1 MPYDS
6 ALPPQFPASQSTL
19 TISPR
24 VVHYSE
30 TQQPGPEAVNQ
41 RGSVENIVPP
51 RSRPLKFLIHK
62 TYSKMLWRRAA
73 KDQSSQ
79 AYQHVPPNEYSK
91 SAAYRE
97 DANDQI
103 SQVYQHVPPVQ
114 YYQPAAYREAANTQ
128 NSQVYQPVPPT
139 EYYKT
144 ATYKEEEIQK
154 PPRRPKHSWASIIF
168 TQVCGFLWIV
178 PVAYLMYL
186 NWSKYVIGPS
196 AWCPRGNCEADP
208 LAKDAVGKA
217 QRYDKHDHNTLGA
230 LQFVAKA
237 LELWFIFVAGL
248 LLYNVTMLLAAG
260 NHGLPIGLLTSP
272 VEFADPRS
280 LIDTIRAANR
290 SRHQRTTSVSIGSKF
305 ILGSFILL
313 VAFMC
318 LIVNLMGPAVAVL
331 VLPTLQWVE
340 LEKNASHSLK
350 TFHLGDMPESRVDDG
365 MNGTVFPNCGEEWIR
380 YRMFS
385 CTDGAY
391 AASLDTWVDAT
402 VAGNRQIVSY
412 NNNTMWNGVSPEGR
426 VFFTFNFTN
435 NITDVAWAP
444 NRQMLREISSD
455 LDLFLDANSAA
466 QSSDGQYVE
475 QYVAETNDP
484 TLMLDKTTVSTVT
497 DDYKPYINSLQT
509 LLKRQGPIAG
519 ALGNVYFPS
528 NYSFTT
534 LGDYKWVRCFEG
546 YSSYLPGL
554 DKFNGEAS
562 YTKCLKLGT
571 DWSPTYQLS
580 NFSVVGDNA
589 SASVNIYFSDKA
601 TYLAEGLDPKLLNAC
616 RTNSSSA
623 TGELCPWET
632 IFDDDHLPD
641 YMGAMRSNLLTV
653 ELTMPI
659 EYPGQYVV
667 LEAVTYVY
675 NGTYT
680 LDTSPVS
687 NPNYLVQVDGLPD
700 IAMAGLKPVTV
711 DPDWLL
717 AAWSVDYDGTL
728 YANRSAATNLIRGLE
743 AYFSNTA
750 FSEQGSGGNYDYT
763 SSYASYFATA
773 SAEPGDNLPSST
785 LGTFATETEFP
796 SSVFSDFLQSSIPT
810 ETSGLFKRQES
821 ITSAVPTPTSTSSV
835 TSILPVRPD
844 DYENSDYND
853 GWYGASVN
861 TDDPE
866 QGPDDLVTFIYFSYL
881 QALSMVSFDKNNL
894 TAPNTDPH
902 DTEHPTLNYWA
913 QVHVW
918 AYGLDSRTSKFGF
931 AVAAAGCLCV
941 IASTIM
947 GMFVRRRQRS
957 LTELIVAAIE
967 HKHQGELDHANG
979 DDALA
984 ARFRYRIQEDQTDG
998 RVRFQPL

>member
-1 MPYDS
+1 
-6 ALPPQFPASQSTL
+6 
-19 TISPR
+19 
-24 VVHYSE
+24 
-30 TQQPGPEAVNQ
+30 
-41 RGSVENIVPP
+41 
-51 RSRPLKFLIHK
+51 
-62 TYSKMLWRRAA
+62 
-73 KDQSSQ
+73 
-79 AYQHVPPNEYSK
+79 
-91 SAAYRE
+91 
-97 DANDQI
+97 
-103 SQVYQHVPPVQ
+103 
-114 YYQPAAYREAANTQ
+114 
-128 NSQVYQPVPPT
+128 
-139 EYYKT
+139 
-144 ATYKEEEIQK
+144 
-154 PPRRPKHSWASIIF
+154 
-168 TQVCGFLWIV
+168 
-178 PVAYLMYL
+178 MYL
-186 NWSKYVIGPS
+186 NWSKFVIGPS
-196 AWCPRGNCEADP
+196 AWCPLGKCAADP
-208 LAKDAVGKA
+208 LANDAVGRA

-331 VLPTLQWVE
+331 VIPTLQWVE

-350 TFHLGDMPESRVDDG
+350 TFQLGDMPEVRADVG
-365 MNGTVFPNCGEEWIR
+365 MNGTVFPNCHSDDITAR
-380 YRMFS
+380 RFS
-385 CTDGAY
+385 CNAGAY
-391 AASLDTWVDAT
+391 AASLDTWVDAAI
-402 VAGNRQIVSY
+402 AGNSQIVSY
-412 NNNTMWNGVSPEGR
+412 NNNTMYNGISAEGR
-426 VFFTFNFTN
+426 VFFTFNATN
-435 NITDVAWAP
+435 NYTETAWVP

-466 QSSDGQYVE
+466 QSSDKQFMEDHIYETDDPSLLLE
-475 QYVAETNDP
+475 Q
-484 TLMLDKTTVSTVT
+484 TTVNTVT

-519 ALGNVYFPS
+519 AIGNVYFPS
-528 NYSFTT
+528 NASFTT
-534 LGDYKWVRCFEG
+534 LGEYKWVRCFEG
-546 YSSYLPGL
+546 YSSSLPGL
-554 DKFNGEAS
+554 DKFNDQTS
-562 YTKCLKLGT
+562 YTKCLKLGR
-571 DWSPTYQLS
+571 DWSPTYSLA
-580 NFSVVGDNA
+580 NFSALGENS

-601 TYLAEGLDPKLLNAC
+601 TYLAKGLDPKLLNAC
-616 RTNSSSA
+616 RTNSSS
-623 TGELCPWET
+623 TGGEICPWET

-653 ELTMPI
+653 ELTMPYD
-659 EYPGQYVV
+659 YPGQYVV

-700 IAMAGLKPVTV
+700 VALAGLQPVTV

-717 AAWSVDYDGTL
+717 AAWSVDNDGSI
-728 YANRSAATNLIRGLE
+728 YSNRSAAANLVRGLE
-743 AYFSNTA
+743 AWFSQTA
-750 FSEQGSGGNYDYT
+750 FSEQDFEADYGYT
-763 SSYASYFATA
+763 SSYASYIATA
-773 SAEPGDNLPSST
+773 SADPGEDLPSST

-796 SSVFSDFLQSSIPT
+796 SSLFTSGISATETGFPSNLFSDFFQSSTPT
-810 ETSGLFKRQES
+810 ESSNLFKRQDFF
-821 ITSAVPTPTSTSSV
+821 TSATPTPTYLAAASTSY
-835 TSILPVRPD
+835 TSATSTAPVRPD
-844 DYENSDYND
+844 DYENSFKND
-853 GWYGASVN
+853 GWYGASIN
-861 TDDPE
+861 TDEPDKA
-866 QGPDDLVTFIYFSYL
+866 PDDLTDFIVFSYL
-881 QALSMVSFDKNNL
+881 QALSMVTFDKNNL

-931 AVAAAGCLCV
+931 AVAATGCLCV
-941 IASTIM
+941 IASSLM